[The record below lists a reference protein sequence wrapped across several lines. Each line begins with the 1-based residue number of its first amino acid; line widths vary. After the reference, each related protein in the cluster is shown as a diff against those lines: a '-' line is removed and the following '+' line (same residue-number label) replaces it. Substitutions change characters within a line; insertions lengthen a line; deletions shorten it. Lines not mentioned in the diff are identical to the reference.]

1 MADLTFTTIEEAA
14 RHNLNISRDEYAA
27 CNYVQTWAAHPS
39 NKTPGFCNRTRGQ
52 MASFVGVSER
62 GMQKML
68 TRLEGMDLIRRAS
81 KSQFLY
87 QITEKWFDIVVSAKE
102 QRTGEQSSRQG
113 VNKVPGRGEQS
124 SRQGV
129 NKVPIHKELNKEVNN
144 QYQKEKIDVAVF
156 DSEVNALVVDSIPV
170 EAKKENPTPVA
181 PPPSPPS
188 EAAPRRYDA
197 FDIEKEADALK
208 FDPLAAERFARETGT
223 PAANMY
229 AALGVMVDTFT
240 SDQKA
245 TGYNY
250 NNRIDY
256 RKHFFNLVRRKAEI
270 ARNAPKE
277 GGQTRQNGQPE
288 KTLISNMRQL

>member
-1 MADLTFTTIEEAA
+1 MHEMEEIKPGYFAVIPANVRYSKEISNGAKLLYAEITCLSNDKGYCWASNLYFSKLYEVSTDTVSRWISELARAGFILTIVDNAAGNSRKIWLSETQGIGKKRDTPIRKNAD
-14 RHNLNISRDEYAA
+14 RY
-27 CNYVQTWAAHPS
+27 P
-39 NKTPGFCNRTRGQ
+39 
-52 MASFVGVSER
+52 
-62 GMQKML
+62 QKSV
-68 TRLEGMDLIRRAS
+68 DPIRKNA
-81 KSQFLY
+81 
-87 QITEKWFDIVVSAKE
+87 DIIVKE
-102 QRTGEQSSRQG
+102 
-113 VNKVPGRGEQS
+113 N
-124 SRQGV
+124 
-129 NKVPIHKELNKEVNN
+129 NKENTTT
-144 QYQKEKIDVAVF
+144 KAKIDVAVF
-156 DSEVNALVVDSIPV
+156 DSEVNALVVDSIPL
-170 EAKKENPTPVA
+170 EAEKKESPTPIP

-223 PAANMY
+223 PPANMY

-277 GGQTRQNGQPE
+277 GGATRQTPP
-288 KTLISNMRQL
+288 SNFQTSTRH